1 MLFYLRCAM
10 RNKKLVVSIAGLMCA
25 HANLIIGAPIVGTN
39 IIQAPSIP
47 ITGNPLGAGSDE
59 LVTPVAVLN
68 GRELSLKRESTIGET
83 LNGTPGVTSSYF
95 GPNASRP
102 IIRGMDGDRVR
113 IMQNGVSALDASSL
127 SPDHAVTIDP
137 LIAEQIEVIRG
148 PATVLY
154 GAGAV
159 GGVVNIIDHRIP
171 KEPLNG
177 VMGRGETRLGGADN
191 ERSGA
196 AVIDVGNGT
205 FAIHADVYTRKTDDL
220 SIPSSAQNKLIG
232 EGRADHVHNG
242 KLANSAA
249 KSDGGAFGASLTFDK
264 GHVGFSYSEFN
275 NFYGTVAEPT
285 VKVDMKSNRLDF
297 SSEVH
302 QFDTFIER
310 IKFRMAFTDYKH
322 QEIDNGAIG
331 TTFLNRGIESTLEA
345 GHAKIGNLSGV
356 IGLQTQN
363 TRFSAL
369 GDEAFVPSTHTSSQ
383 GIYLYEELPIDR
395 LKLSAGGRIDKIT
408 VKSAGGGADDPL
420 TLVPK
425 FGDASSKQFTPKN
438 LSAGALFSIDEQW
451 GIATNLTHTERA
463 PTQNELFSNGAHLA
477 TNQYEIGS
485 QNLNV
490 EKANGFDVQI
500 RWKNLKHSFNFG
512 GFYTKFDNFI
522 NVYNTGFYRDK
533 DGNRRDMPN
542 DTFSLYETNTIGV
555 PANFTGIE
563 AQGKFRIYEGMGDL
577 DFNVRGDY
585 VRATNELTDQPLSR
599 IAPMRIGA
607 GLDYQLSDFASKI
620 DILHGFKQDRV
631 ATNESP
637 TEGYTMV
644 NATISYRLKTALNLE
659 AFAKARNLLDEDIR
673 DHSSFLKEIAPMGG
687 RSVLFGLRGEF

>member
-1 MLFYLRCAM
+1 MKT
-10 RNKKLVVSIAGLMCA
+10 NKTFIRLVGIFAA
-25 HANLIIGAPIVGTN
+25 HASLMQAAQAAEKAL
-39 IIQAPSIP
+39 IQAPSIP

-59 LVTPVAVLN
+59 LVVPISVLN
-68 GRELSLKRESTIGET
+68 GRELSLTRESTIGET
-83 LNGTPGVTSSYF
+83 LKGTPGVSSTYF

-102 IIRGMDGDRVR
+102 VIRGMDGDRVR
-113 IMQNGVSALDASSL
+113 IMQNGVGALDASAL
-127 SPDHAVTIDP
+127 SPDHAVAVDP

-159 GGVVNIIDHRIP
+159 GGVVNVIDHRIP

-177 VMGRGETRLGGADN
+177 VMGRGETRFGGANN

-205 FAIHADVYTRKTDDL
+205 FAIHADVYTRRTDDL
-220 SIPSSAQNKLIG
+220 SIPNSAQNKLINSG
-232 EGRADHVHNG
+232 KADHVNNG
-242 KLANSAA
+242 KLANSGA

-264 GHVGFSYSEFN
+264 GHVGVSYSEFN
-275 NFYGTVAEPT
+275 NFYGTVAEPS
-285 VKVDMKSNRLDF
+285 VKVDMKSKRWDL

-302 QFDTFIER
+302 HLDTFIER

-322 QEIDNGAIG
+322 QEIDDGTIG
-331 TTFLNRGIESTLEA
+331 TTFLNKGVESTLEA

-395 LKLSAGGRIDKIT
+395 LKLSAGGRIDKTT
-408 VKSAGGGADDPL
+408 VKSAGGGADEGSG
-420 TLVPK
+420 PK
-425 FGDASSKQFTPKN
+425 FGEAASKEFTPKN
-438 LSAGALFSIDEQW
+438 LSAGALFSMDEHW
-451 GIATNLTHTERA
+451 GIATNITHTERA
-463 PTQNELFSNGAHLA
+463 PTQNELFSYGAHVA
-477 TNQYEIGS
+477 TNQYEIGNK
-485 QNLNV
+485 NLNV
-490 EKANGFDVQI
+490 EKANGLDAQI
-500 RWKNLKHSFNFG
+500 RWKSQKHSFNIS
-512 GFYTKFDNFI
+512 GFYTKFDHFI
-522 NVYNTGFYRDK
+522 NVYNTGEIRDELK
-533 DGNRRDMPN
+533 VA
-542 DTFSLYETNTIGV
+542 NTIGV
-555 PANFTGIE
+555 PAKFVGME
-563 AQGKFRIYEGMGDL
+563 AQGKFRIYEGLGDL
-577 DFNVRGDY
+577 DLNIRGDY
-585 VRATNELTDQPLSR
+585 VRATNEITDTPLSR
-599 IAPMRIGA
+599 IAPMRIGT
-607 GLDYQLSDFASKI
+607 GLDYHLGEFASKI

-631 ATNESP
+631 ATNELP
-637 TEGYTMV
+637 TDAYTMV

>member
-1 MLFYLRCAM
+1 M

-25 HANLIIGAPIVGTN
+25 HANLIIAAPIVGTN

-113 IMQNGVSALDASSL
+113 IMQNGVGALDASSL
-127 SPDHAVTIDP
+127 SPDHAVAIDP

-159 GGVVNIIDHRIP
+159 GGVVNVIDHRIP

-177 VMGRGETRLGGADN
+177 VMGRGETRFGGADN

-196 AVIDVGNGT
+196 AVIDVGNGM

-220 SIPSSAQNKLIG
+220 SIPRSAQNKLIG
-232 EGRADHVHNG
+232 EGHADHVHNG

-302 QFDTFIER
+302 HLDTFIER

-322 QEIDNGAIG
+322 QEIDSGAIG

-356 IGLQTQN
+356 LGLQTQN

-383 GIYLYEELPIDR
+383 GVYLYEELPIDR
-395 LKLSAGGRIDKIT
+395 LKLSAGGRIDKTT
-408 VKSAGGGADDPL
+408 VKSAGGGADEGSG
-420 TLVPK
+420 PK
-425 FGDASSKQFTPKN
+425 FGEAASKEFTPKN
-438 LSAGALFSIDEQW
+438 LSAGALFSMDEHW
-451 GIATNLTHTERA
+451 GIATNITHTERA
-463 PTQNELFSNGAHLA
+463 PTQNELFSYGAHVA
-477 TNQYEIGS
+477 TNQYEIGDK
-485 QNLNV
+485 NLNV
-490 EKANGFDVQI
+490 EKANGLDAQI
-500 RWKNLKHSFNFG
+500 RWKSQKHSFNIS
-512 GFYTKFDNFI
+512 GFYTKFDHFI
-522 NVYNTGFYRDK
+522 NVYNTGEIRDELK
-533 DGNRRDMPN
+533 VA
-542 DTFSLYETNTIGV
+542 NTIGV
-555 PANFTGIE
+555 PAKFVGME
-563 AQGKFRIYEGMGDL
+563 AQGKFRIYEGLGDL
-577 DFNVRGDY
+577 DLNIRGDY
-585 VRATNELTDQPLSR
+585 VRATNEITDTPLSR
-599 IAPMRIGA
+599 IAPMRIGT
-607 GLDYQLSDFASKI
+607 GLDYHLGEFASKI

-631 ATNESP
+631 ATNELP
-637 TEGYTMV
+637 TDAYTMV

>member
-1 MLFYLRCAM
+1 MMNIQKLFI
-10 RNKKLVVSIAGLMCA
+10 SIASLLVAAVACGRPA
-25 HANLIIGAPIVGTN
+25 IAADHTA
-39 IIQAPSIP
+39 IQAPSVP

-59 LVTPVAVLN
+59 LVVPVYVLS
-68 GRELSLKRESTIGET
+68 GRELSIKRESTLGET
-83 LNGTPGVTSSYF
+83 LTGTPGVNSSYF

-102 IIRGMDGDRVR
+102 IIRGMDGDRIR
-113 IMQNGVSALDASSL
+113 IMQNGVGALDASSL
-127 SPDHAVTIDP
+127 SPDHAVAIDP

-159 GGVVNIIDHRIP
+159 GGVVNVIDHRIP

-177 VMGRGETRLGGADN
+177 VMGRGETRFGGADN

-196 AVIDVGNGT
+196 AVIDVGNGM

-220 SIPSSAQNKLIG
+220 SIPSSAQNKIIG
-232 EGRADHVHNG
+232 AGKADHVNNG

-249 KSDGGAFGASLTFDK
+249 KSDGGSFGASLTFDK
-264 GHVGFSYSEFN
+264 GHIGVSYSEFN

-285 VKVDMKSNRLDF
+285 VKADMKSKRWDF
-297 SSEVH
+297 SSEAH
-302 QFDTFIER
+302 HLDTFIER

-322 QEIDNGAIG
+322 QEIDDGAIG
-331 TTFLNRGIESTLEA
+331 TTFLNKGVESTLEA

-356 IGLQTQN
+356 VGLQTQN

-383 GIYLYEELPIDR
+383 GVYLYEELPIDR
-395 LKLSAGGRIDKIT
+395 LKLSVGGRIDKTT
-408 VKSAGGGADDPL
+408 VKSAGGGADDPN
-420 TLVPK
+420 TLLPK
-425 FGDASSKQFTPKN
+425 FGDSTSKQFTPKN
-438 LSAGALFSIDEQW
+438 LSAGALFIIDEHW

-463 PTQNELFSNGAHLA
+463 PTQNELFSNGPHVA
-477 TNQYEIGS
+477 TNQYEIGN

-490 EKANGFDVQI
+490 EKANGLDAQI
-500 RWKNLKHSFNFG
+500 RWKNLKHSFSLG

-522 NVYNTGFYRDK
+522 NVYNTGAYRYS
-533 DGNRRDMPN
+533 DGTINSSGD
-542 DTFSLYETNTIGV
+542 LAEAKTIGV
-555 PANFTGIE
+555 PATFMGME

-577 DFNVRGDY
+577 DLNVRGDY
-585 VRATNELTDQPLSR
+585 VRATNEMTDTPPSR
-599 IAPMRIGA
+599 IAPMRIGT
-607 GLDYQLSDFASKI
+607 GLDYKFGDFASKV
-620 DILHGFKQDRV
+620 DVLHGFKQDRV
-631 ATNESP
+631 ATNELP
-637 TEGYTMV
+637 TDGYTLV

-687 RSVLFGLRGEF
+687 RSILFGLRGEF

>member
-1 MLFYLRCAM
+1 MKT
-10 RNKKLVVSIAGLMCA
+10 KKLFISMMGVFAS
-25 HANLIIGAPIVGTN
+25 HASLIQAVQAAEKAL
-39 IIQAPSIP
+39 IQAPSIP
-47 ITGNPLGAGSDE
+47 ITGNPLGAISDE
-59 LVTPVAVLN
+59 LVVPVLVLN
-68 GRELSLKRESTIGET
+68 GRELSLTRESTIGET
-83 LNGTPGVTSSYF
+83 LNRTPGVSATYF

-102 IIRGMDGDRVR
+102 IIRGMDGDRIK
-113 IMQNGVSALDASSL
+113 IMQNGVGALDASAL
-127 SPDHAVTIDP
+127 SPDHAVAVDP

-177 VMGRGETRLGGADN
+177 VMGRGETRFGGANN

-205 FAIHADVYTRKTDDL
+205 FAIHADVYTRRTDDL
-220 SIPSSAQNKLIG
+220 SIPNSAQNKLINSG
-232 EGRADHVHNG
+232 KADHVNNG

-264 GHVGFSYSEFN
+264 GHIGVSYSEFN

-285 VKVDMKSNRLDF
+285 VKVDMKSKRWDL

-302 QFDTFIER
+302 HLDTFIER

-322 QEIDNGAIG
+322 QEIDDGTIG
-331 TTFLNRGIESTLEA
+331 TTFLNKGVESTLEA

-383 GIYLYEELPIDR
+383 GVYLYEELPIER
-395 LKLSAGGRIDKIT
+395 LKLSAGGRIDKTT
-408 VKSAGGGADDPL
+408 VKSAGGGADDPISML
-420 TLVPK
+420 PK
-425 FGDASSKQFTPKN
+425 FGDATSKQFTPKN
-438 LSAGALFSIDEQW
+438 LSAGALLSIDDQW

-463 PTQNELFSNGAHLA
+463 PTQNELFSNGPHIA
-477 TNQYEIGS
+477 TNQYEIGN
-485 QNLNV
+485 QNLNI
-490 EKANGFDVQI
+490 EKANGLDAQI
-500 RWKNLKHSFNFG
+500 RWKNLKHSFNLG

-522 NVYNTGFYRDK
+522 NIYNTGVMI
-533 DGNRRDMPN
+533 DG
-542 DTFSLYETNTIGV
+542 LKEANTIGV
-555 PANFTGIE
+555 PAIFLGLE
-563 AQGKFRIYEGMGDL
+563 AQGKFRIYEGVGDL
-577 DFNVRGDY
+577 DLNLRGDY
-585 VRATNELTDQPLSR
+585 VRATNEITDTPLSR
-599 IAPMRIGA
+599 IAPMRIGT
-607 GLDYQLSDFASKI
+607 GLDYKFGDFSSKI
-620 DILHGFKQDRV
+620 DVLHGFKQDRV
-631 ATNESP
+631 ATNELA
-637 TEGYTMV
+637 TDGYTLV
-644 NATISYRLKTALNLE
+644 NATISYRLKTAHNLE

>member
-1 MLFYLRCAM
+1 MKT
-10 RNKKLVVSIAGLMCA
+10 KKLFISMMGVFAS
-25 HANLIIGAPIVGTN
+25 HASLIQAVQAAEKAL
-39 IIQAPSIP
+39 IQAPSIP
-47 ITGNPLGAGSDE
+47 ITGNPLGAISDE
-59 LVTPVAVLN
+59 LVVPVLVLN
-68 GRELSLKRESTIGET
+68 GRELSLTRESTIGET
-83 LNGTPGVTSSYF
+83 LNRTPGVSATYF

-102 IIRGMDGDRVR
+102 IIRGMDGDRIK
-113 IMQNGVSALDASSL
+113 IMQNGVGALDASAL
-127 SPDHAVTIDP
+127 SPDHAVAVDP

-177 VMGRGETRLGGADN
+177 VMGRGETRFGGANN

-205 FAIHADVYTRKTDDL
+205 FAIHADVYTRRTDDL
-220 SIPSSAQNKLIG
+220 SIPNSAQNKLINSG
-232 EGRADHVHNG
+232 KADHVNNG

-264 GHVGFSYSEFN
+264 GHIGVSYSEFN

-285 VKVDMKSNRLDF
+285 VKVDMKSKRWDL

-302 QFDTFIER
+302 HLDTFIER

-322 QEIDNGAIG
+322 QEIDDGTIG
-331 TTFLNRGIESTLEA
+331 TTFLNKGVESTLEA

-383 GIYLYEELPIDR
+383 GVYLYEELPIER
-395 LKLSAGGRIDKIT
+395 LKLSAGGRIDKTT
-408 VKSAGGGADDPL
+408 VKSAGGGADDPISML
-420 TLVPK
+420 PK
-425 FGDASSKQFTPKN
+425 FGDATSKQFTPKN
-438 LSAGALFSIDEQW
+438 LSAGALLSIDDQW

-463 PTQNELFSNGAHLA
+463 PTQNELFSNGPHIA
-477 TNQYEIGS
+477 TNQYEIGN
-485 QNLNV
+485 QNLNI
-490 EKANGFDVQI
+490 EKANGLDAQI
-500 RWKNLKHSFNFG
+500 RWKNLKHSFNLG

-522 NVYNTGFYRDK
+522 NIYNTGVMI
-533 DGNRRDMPN
+533 DG
-542 DTFSLYETNTIGV
+542 LKEANTIGV
-555 PANFTGIE
+555 PAIFLGLE
-563 AQGKFRIYEGMGDL
+563 AQGKFRIYEGVGDL
-577 DFNVRGDY
+577 DLNVRGDY
-585 VRATNELTDQPLSR
+585 VRATNEITDTPLSR
-599 IAPMRIGA
+599 IAPMRIGT
-607 GLDYQLSDFASKI
+607 GLDYKFGDFSSKI
-620 DILHGFKQDRV
+620 DVLHGFKQDRV
-631 ATNESP
+631 ATNELA
-637 TEGYTMV
+637 TDGYTLV
-644 NATISYRLKTALNLE
+644 NATISYRLKTAHNLE

>member
-1 MLFYLRCAM
+1 M

-25 HANLIIGAPIVGTN
+25 NANLIIAAPIVGTN

-113 IMQNGVSALDASSL
+113 IMQNGVGALDASSL
-127 SPDHAVTIDP
+127 SPDHAVAIDP

-148 PATVLY
+148 PATLLY

-159 GGVVNIIDHRIP
+159 GGVVNVIDHRIP

-177 VMGRGETRLGGADN
+177 VMGRGETRFGGADN

-196 AVIDVGNGT
+196 AVIDVGNGM

-232 EGRADHVHNG
+232 EGRANHVHNG
-242 KLANSAA
+242 KLANSEA

-275 NFYGTVAEPT
+275 NFYGTVAEPS
-285 VKVDMKSNRLDF
+285 VKVDMKSKRWDF
-297 SSEVH
+297 SSEAH
-302 QFDTFIER
+302 HLESFIER
-310 IKFRMAFTDYKH
+310 VKFRMAFTDYKH
-322 QEIDNGAIG
+322 QEIDDGTIG
-331 TTFLNRGIESTLEA
+331 TTFLNKGVESTLEA

-369 GDEAFVPSTHTSSQ
+369 GDEAFVPSARTSSQ
-383 GIYLYEELPIDR
+383 GVYLYEELPIDR
-395 LKLSAGGRIDKIT
+395 LKLSAGGRIDKTT
-408 VKSAGGGADDPL
+408 VKSAGGGADD
-420 TLVPK
+420 K
-425 FGDASSKQFTPKN
+425 FGDATSKQFTPKN
-438 LSAGALFSIDEQW
+438 LSAGALFSIDEHW
-451 GIATNLTHTERA
+451 GIATNMTHTERA
-463 PTQNELFSNGAHLA
+463 PTQNELFSNGAHVA
-477 TNQYEIGS
+477 TNQYEIGNK
-485 QNLNV
+485 NLNV
-490 EKANGFDVQI
+490 EKANGLDAQI
-500 RWKNLKHSFNFG
+500 RWKNLKHSFNLG
-512 GFYTKFDNFI
+512 GFYTKFDHFI
-522 NVYNTGFYRDK
+522 NVYNTGEIREALK
-533 DGNRRDMPN
+533 VA
-542 DTFSLYETNTIGV
+542 NTIGV
-555 PANFTGIE
+555 PATFVGME

-585 VRATNELTDQPLSR
+585 VRATNEITDQPLSR

-607 GLDYQLSDFASKI
+607 GLDYQLDDFSSKI

>member
-1 MLFYLRCAM
+1 M

-25 HANLIIGAPIVGTN
+25 HANLIIAAPIVGTN

-113 IMQNGVSALDASSL
+113 IMQNGVGALDASSL
-127 SPDHAVTIDP
+127 SPDHAVAIDP

-159 GGVVNIIDHRIP
+159 GGVVNVIDHRIP

-177 VMGRGETRLGGADN
+177 VMGRGETRFGGADN

-196 AVIDVGNGT
+196 AVIDVGNGM

-220 SIPSSAQNKLIG
+220 SIPRSAQNKLIG
-232 EGRADHVHNG
+232 EGHADHVHNG

-302 QFDTFIER
+302 HLDTFIER

-322 QEIDNGAIG
+322 QEINSGAID

-356 IGLQTQN
+356 LGLQTQN

-383 GIYLYEELPIDR
+383 GVYLYEELPIDR
-395 LKLSAGGRIDKIT
+395 LKLSAGGRIDKTT
-408 VKSAGGGADDPL
+408 VKSAGGGADEGSG
-420 TLVPK
+420 PK
-425 FGDASSKQFTPKN
+425 FGEAASKEFTPKN
-438 LSAGALFSIDEQW
+438 LSAGALFSMDEHW
-451 GIATNLTHTERA
+451 SIATNLTHTERA
-463 PTQNELFSNGAHLA
+463 PTQNELFSKGAHVA
-477 TNQYEIGS
+477 TNQYERGLTQSSMGVAKVAI
-485 QNLNV
+485 
-490 EKANGFDVQI
+490 EKASGIDAQI
-500 RWKNLKHSFNFG
+500 RWKTDKHSFSLG

-522 NVYNTGFYRDK
+522 NIYNTGFYSDK
-533 DGNRRDMPN
+533 NGNTNSTQD
-542 DTFSLYETNTIGV
+542 DTFSLAEAVTVGV
-555 PANFTGIE
+555 PATFTGME
-563 AQGKFRIYEGMGDL
+563 AQGKFRIYEGLGDL
-577 DFNVRGDY
+577 DLNIRGDY
-585 VRATNELTDQPLSR
+585 VRATNEITDTPLSR
-599 IAPMRIGA
+599 IAPMRIGT
-607 GLDYQLSDFASKI
+607 GLDYHLGEFASKI

-631 ATNESP
+631 ATNELP
-637 TEGYTMV
+637 TDGYTMV

>member
-1 MLFYLRCAM
+1 
-10 RNKKLVVSIAGLMCA
+10 
-25 HANLIIGAPIVGTN
+25 
-39 IIQAPSIP
+39 
-47 ITGNPLGAGSDE
+47 
-59 LVTPVAVLN
+59 
-68 GRELSLKRESTIGET
+68 
-83 LNGTPGVTSSYF
+83 
-95 GPNASRP
+95 
-102 IIRGMDGDRVR
+102 MDGDRVR
-113 IMQNGVSALDASSL
+113 IMQNGVGALDASAL
-127 SPDHAVTIDP
+127 SPDHAVAVDP

-159 GGVVNIIDHRIP
+159 GGVVNVIDHRIP

-177 VMGRGETRLGGADN
+177 VMGRGETRFGGANN

-205 FAIHADVYTRKTDDL
+205 FAIHADVYTRRTDDL
-220 SIPSSAQNKLIG
+220 SIPNSAQHKIINSGK
-232 EGRADHVHNG
+232 ADHVNNG
-242 KLANSAA
+242 KLANSSA

-264 GHVGFSYSEFN
+264 GHVGVSYSEFN

-285 VKVDMKSNRLDF
+285 VKVDMKSKRWDL

-302 QFDTFIER
+302 HLDTFIER

-322 QEIDNGAIG
+322 QEIDDGTIG
-331 TTFLNRGIESTLEA
+331 TTFLNKGVESTLEA

-383 GIYLYEELPIDR
+383 GIYLYEELPIER
-395 LKLSAGGRIDKIT
+395 LKLSAGGRIDKT
-408 VKSAGGGADDPL
+408 SVKSAGGGADDPN
-420 TLVPK
+420 TLLPK

-438 LSAGALFSIDEQW
+438 LSAGALLSIDEQW

-463 PTQNELFSNGAHLA
+463 PTQNELFSNGPHIA
-477 TNQYEIGS
+477 TNQYEIGN

-490 EKANGFDVQI
+490 EKANGLDAQI
-500 RWKNLKHSFNFG
+500 RWKNLKHNFNLG

-522 NVYNTGFYRDK
+522 NVYNTGVMI
-533 DGNRRDMPN
+533 DG
-542 DTFSLYETNTIGV
+542 LKEANTIGV
-555 PANFTGIE
+555 PAVFLGFE
-563 AQGKFRIYEGMGDL
+563 AQGKFRIYEGVGDL
-577 DFNVRGDY
+577 DLNVRGDY
-585 VRATNELTDQPLSR
+585 VRATNEITDTPLSR
-599 IAPMRIGA
+599 IAPMRIGT
-607 GLDYQLSDFASKI
+607 GLDYKLGDFSSKI
-620 DILHGFKQDRV
+620 DVLHGFKQDRV
-631 ATNESP
+631 ATNELA
-637 TEGYTMV
+637 TDGYTLV
-644 NATISYRLKTALNLE
+644 NATISYRFKTALNLE

>member
-1 MLFYLRCAM
+1 M

-25 HANLIIGAPIVGTN
+25 HANLIIAAPIVGTN

-68 GRELSLKRESTIGET
+68 GRELSQKRESTIGET

-113 IMQNGVSALDASSL
+113 IMQNGVGALDASSL
-127 SPDHAVTIDP
+127 SPDHAVAIDP

-154 GAGAV
+154 GAGAE
-159 GGVVNIIDHRIP
+159 GGVVNVIDHRIP

-177 VMGRGETRLGGADN
+177 VMGRGETRFSGADN

-196 AVIDVGNGT
+196 AVIDVGNGM

-220 SIPSSAQNKLIG
+220 SIPRSAQNKLIG
-232 EGRADHVHNG
+232 EGHADHVHNG

-302 QFDTFIER
+302 HLDTFIER

-322 QEIDNGAIG
+322 QEIDRGAIG

-345 GHAKIGNLSGV
+345 GHAKIGNMSGV
-356 IGLQTQN
+356 LGLQTQN

-369 GDEAFVPSTHTSSQ
+369 GDDAFVPSTHTSSQ
-383 GIYLYEELPIDR
+383 GVYLYEELPIDR
-395 LKLSAGGRIDKIT
+395 LKLSAGGRIDKTT
-408 VKSAGGGADDPL
+408 VKSAGGGADEGSG
-420 TLVPK
+420 PK
-425 FGDASSKQFTPKN
+425 FGEAASKEFTPKN
-438 LSAGALFSIDEQW
+438 LSAGALFSMDEHW
-451 GIATNLTHTERA
+451 GIATNITHTERA
-463 PTQNELFSNGAHLA
+463 PTQNELFSYGAHVA
-477 TNQYEIGS
+477 TNQYEIGNK
-485 QNLNV
+485 NLNV
-490 EKANGFDVQI
+490 EKANGLDAQI
-500 RWKNLKHSFNFG
+500 RWKSQKHSFNIS
-512 GFYTKFDNFI
+512 GFYTKFDHFI
-522 NVYNTGFYRDK
+522 NVYNTGEIRDELK
-533 DGNRRDMPN
+533 VA
-542 DTFSLYETNTIGV
+542 NTIGV
-555 PANFTGIE
+555 PATFVGME
-563 AQGKFRIYEGMGDL
+563 AQGKFRIYEGLGDL
-577 DFNVRGDY
+577 DLNIRGDY
-585 VRATNELTDQPLSR
+585 VRATNEITDTPLSR
-599 IAPMRIGA
+599 IAPMRIGT
-607 GLDYQLSDFASKI
+607 GLDYHLGEFASKI

-631 ATNESP
+631 ATNELP
-637 TEGYTMV
+637 TDGYTMV